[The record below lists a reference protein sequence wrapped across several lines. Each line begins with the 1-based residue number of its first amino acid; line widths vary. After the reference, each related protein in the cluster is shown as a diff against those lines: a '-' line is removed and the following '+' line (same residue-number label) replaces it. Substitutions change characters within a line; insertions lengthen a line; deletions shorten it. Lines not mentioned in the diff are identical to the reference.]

1 MIFYLFK
8 KIFFTLDNKKW
19 LLLIIFS
26 FVFFFINIFLKGYFT
41 NNIYTSGDEPHY
53 MMMTDSLVQDGDF
66 NLRNDYLE
74 NRAQGRYSKESV
86 FPHVSATI
94 DTNKTDRWFS
104 IHTIGLPLL
113 MYAPYK
119 LFGLAGA
126 RLLITA
132 IQVSSIFLFYIV
144 LKKYLKNDKKVFL
157 GILLIMSCTFFW
169 QNLGALLP
177 DLISVT
183 FGLVFIILFGSK
195 KLVTNIFLSA
205 LLFLGVLI
213 HTKMALILLPL
224 YLGHNIVLIKKLG
237 YREFIHLQMP
247 CLAGLIILFASY
259 AVFLNNQYGFYS
271 PSGLYGSNGQLFGA
285 NPFTNL
291 IAILFDRVKG
301 LIFYYP
307 VLFIVVPYLHFAIKD
322 LYVESKKASLKNFST
337 DLALVFSL
345 TAGTVILFITQIS
358 FSDWSGSFAPSG
370 RYMLVPIFIIAF
382 LVAKYFSGKNRL
394 ELVLLGTT
402 LVASILISIGMIYR
416 INVYR
421 EMGFVYLGPGVDS
434 IITQRFIMLQKLP
447 LFELVSAKSSLGQL
461 QRGALLMLL
470 YAILSLILIK
480 YFGSNK
486 SKLSKK
492 AHN

>member
-1 MIFYLFK
+1 MTFVPLK
-8 KIFFTLDNKKW
+8 KTFISSGNTKW

-26 FVFFFINIFLKGYFT
+26 LAFLFINIFLKGYFT

-74 NRAQGRYSKESV
+74 NRARGRYSMQNV

-94 DTNKTDRWFS
+94 DTNSTDRWFS

-113 MYAPYK
+113 MYGPYK
-119 LFGLAGA
+119 FFGLAGA
-126 RLLITA
+126 RLLIA
-132 IQVSSIFLFYIV
+132 SIQISSIFLFFIV

-177 DLISVT
+177 DLIAVT
-183 FGLVFIILFGSK
+183 FGLAFIILFGSK
-195 KLVTNIFLSA
+195 KLVTNILLTI
-205 LLFLGVLI
+205 LLFFGILI

-237 YREFIHLQMP
+237 YREFILLQMP
-247 CLAGLIILFASY
+247 CFVGLIILLASY
-259 AVFLNNQYGFYS
+259 AVFLKNQYGFYS

-307 VLFIVVPYLHFAIKD
+307 VILIAVPYLYFGIKD
-322 LYVESKKASLKNFST
+322 LYIATKMASLKNFST
-337 DLALVFSL
+337 ELVLALSL
-345 TAGTVILFITQIS
+345 AIGAVLLFITQIS

-370 RYMLVPIFIIAF
+370 RYMLVPIFITIF
-382 LVAKYFSGKNRL
+382 LVAKYFNGKNRV
-394 ELVLLGTT
+394 ELVLLSFT
-402 LVASILISIGMIYR
+402 LIASIFISIGMIYR
-416 INVYR
+416 INIFR
-421 EMGFVYLGPGVDS
+421 EMGFVYLSPGVDS
-434 IITQRFIMLQKLP
+434 IITQRFVMLQKLP
-447 LFELVSAKSSLGQL
+447 LFELLSAKSSFGQ
-461 QRGALLMLL
+461 QHKGAVLMLL
-470 YAILSLILIK
+470 YAMLSLVLIR
-480 YFGSNK
+480 YFRPHK
-486 SKLSKK
+486 PR
-492 AHN
+492 